1 LYEAC
6 ENGQIAKLKGF
17 GLKTQ
22 EAIKENLA
30 YIISQRGKLFYADA
44 EPLAEQLLQSLE
56 RMYPDDKVALTGD
69 MRRKMETVDAV
80 EILVG
85 NKNADARHSSFS
97 KKFR

>member
-1 LYEAC
+1 
-6 ENGQIAKLKGF
+6 LKGF

-44 EPLAEQLLQSLE
+44 EPLAEQLLQFLE
-56 RMYPDDKVALTGD
+56 KIYPDDKVALTGE

-85 NKNADARHSSFS
+85 NKNPDLH
-97 KKFR
+97 